1 MSKKVISIL
10 PFEYVHVLNKNS
22 NRTSLIVGP
31 KNIALEDHEEIVSK
45 ICEKM
50 IIIPN
55 LNYVQISDPVIFDEN
70 GEPKTDPQTN
80 LLLQSWSNVETRTRE
95 KYKQPFPLYPGEKLK
110 VGPTVMEF
118 VDSSDALHLK
128 AILPFEDGLNKRLF
142 GNEWLFEGPGYY
154 IPRQEE
160 IIIRRIS
167 RIVIEKNSALRLRA
181 NRKCVDSSNIERLA
195 GDEWLVKTTGSYLP
209 TYSEEVVGLVK
220 AVVLDENKALHLL
233 GLYDF
238 TDDLGI
244 KRKAGEEWILT
255 SQDCKSHIVDIFER
269 NCGIENRIILGPND
283 YCIITNPYDPKTRKN
298 ILGSF
303 KHVKGEGSFFLYP
316 GEKIL
321 GGNIQNVIILTQ
333 QESLLVQ
340 ARELYVDEHGDK
352 YKPGTKWMING
363 PLRFIPP
370 IEVEIIETRSVIPLD
385 KNEGIYVR
393 NLKTGEVQTII
404 GKSYLLNADEV
415 LWEKE
420 LSPNVEKI
428 YLRDRNLSSRD
439 KTRIITYQCPFNS
452 IMQIYNFKQ
461 KKNRIVFGPNLAI
474 LEPDEEFTLTTLS
487 GSVPKHPDRV
497 QTLYIN
503 LGPVFSTDEFDVE
516 TVDHT
521 RLKLRI
527 AYNWFFDISSADE
540 ALKIFTIR
548 DFIGDMCLTLA
559 SRIRGYIAT
568 LNFEDFHKNADK
580 FIKKSVFGEN
590 EDGTINKKFHFE
602 NCGLLINDVDI
613 QTVIPSDPNTQ
624 KLLQKS
630 VTLAIELATKTI
642 EQEYRIQALFKDQEF
657 TGELDKLVISNE
669 TILLR
674 KLIDLN
680 KLKNQSAVIEKTGL
694 SEAQAQAFKEA
705 ALIEGHSKVEFSE
718 LQKQS
723 YEVEQEFELKRIDK
737 EYENEYLLK
746 SEEQRLELKRQLD
759 NNLIESSKFNEI
771 MQALGPST
779 LSEISRSGPELQ
791 AKLLQGLGLTG
802 YVLTDGNNP
811 INLFGLAN
819 NLVKNDKK

>member
-1 MSKKVISIL
+1 M
-10 PFEYVHVLNKNS
+10 
-22 NRTSLIVGP
+22 
-31 KNIALEDHEEIVSK
+31 
-45 ICEKM
+45 
-50 IIIPN
+50 
-55 LNYVQISDPVIFDEN
+55 
-70 GEPKTDPQTN
+70 
-80 LLLQSWSNVETRTRE
+80 
-95 KYKQPFPLYPGEKLK
+95 
-110 VGPTVMEF
+110 
-118 VDSSDALHLK
+118 
-128 AILPFEDGLNKRLF
+128 
-142 GNEWLFEGPGYY
+142 
-154 IPRQEE
+154 
-160 IIIRRIS
+160 
-167 RIVIEKNSALRLRA
+167 
-181 NRKCVDSSNIERLA
+181 
-195 GDEWLVKTTGSYLP
+195 
-209 TYSEEVVGLVK
+209 
-220 AVVLDENKALHLL
+220 
-233 GLYDF
+233 
-238 TDDLGI
+238 
-244 KRKAGEEWILT
+244 
-255 SQDCKSHIVDIFER
+255 
-269 NCGIENRIILGPND
+269 
-283 YCIITNPYDPKTRKN
+283 
-298 ILGSF
+298 
-303 KHVKGEGSFFLYP
+303 
-316 GEKIL
+316 
-321 GGNIQNVIILTQ
+321 
-333 QESLLVQ
+333 
-340 ARELYVDEHGDK
+340 
-352 YKPGTKWMING
+352 
-363 PLRFIPP
+363 
-370 IEVEIIETRSVIPLD
+370 
-385 KNEGIYVR
+385 
-393 NLKTGEVQTII
+393 
-404 GKSYLLNADEV
+404 
-415 LWEKE
+415 
-420 LSPNVEKI
+420 
-428 YLRDRNLSSRD
+428 
-439 KTRIITYQCPFNS
+439 
-452 IMQIYNFKQ
+452 
-461 KKNRIVFGPNLAI
+461 FGPNLAI